1 MHCLQQKEC
10 YSSLNPLKET
20 FEEFN
25 FFDNFKKLMSI
36 RDNSNSKES
45 NNLSFPLGDRGETG
59 PIVIIKYNAGNV
71 QSVQYALQR
80 IGAESV
86 VTDDAATIRNASKVI
101 FPGVG
106 HANAAMAYLRERELD
121 KLIVSL
127 QQPVLGI
134 CLGLQL
140 LCRHSQEGDTECM
153 GIFDTEVK
161 LFESSSLKVPQIG
174 WNNIYDY
181 RSVLFNGLEENAF
194 VYTVHSYYAALCN
207 ATTAKTDYGLPYSA
221 ALQKNNFYAVQFH
234 PEKSGK
240 IGETILKNFIDIPCP

>member
-1 MHCLQQKEC
+1 M
-10 YSSLNPLKET
+10 P
-20 FEEFN
+20 
-25 FFDNFKKLMSI
+25 DI
-36 RDNSNSKES
+36 A
-45 NNLSFPLGDRGETG
+45 
-59 PIVIIKYNAGNV
+59 IIKYNAGNV

-80 IGAESV
+80 IGADSV
-86 VTDDAATIRNASKVI
+86 VTDDAVTIRNASKVI

-106 HANAAMAYLRERELD
+106 HANAAMEYLRERELD

-140 LCRHSQEGDTECM
+140 LCNHSEEGNTQCM
-153 GIFDTEVK
+153 GIFDTAVK
-161 LFESSSLKVPQIG
+161 LFEPGTLKIPQIG

-181 RSVLFNGLEENAF
+181 RSILFRGLTENAF
-194 VYTVHSYYAALCN
+194 VYTVHSYYAAVCN
-207 ATTAKTDYGLPYSA
+207 ETTSKTDYGLPYSA

-240 IGETILKNFIDIPCP
+240 IGETILKNFIQLP